1 MPGDPKECRQRALRC
16 TELAERATDSQ
27 LKEVMQGLAR
37 RWLEL
42 ALQLERAQALRDD
55 REQKLEKR

>member
-1 MPGDPKECRQRALRC
+1 
-16 TELAERATDSQ
+16 LAEKATDSQ

>member
-1 MPGDPKECRQRALRC
+1 MPGDAKECRQRALRC

-27 LKEVMQGLAR
+27 LKEVLQGLAQ

-42 ALQLERAQALRDD
+42 ALQLEHAQAVRDE
-55 REQKLEKR
+55 RERKSEKR